1 MISFSEAMTDPQL
14 FGPWF
19 EGDSWACH
27 HVLAKAMFGEPL
39 DADELAIFTELT
51 GLAKAPAEPCSEAW
65 IIAGRRSG
73 KDVFAAALVAW
84 MAAIWAESAGLTKR
98 LQRGERGVVQLLA
111 VDREQAK
118 VCLNYVR
125 GYFEQPLLAQMV
137 AKIAADGLELT
148 NGLAIEIT
156 TNNLRRVRGRTV
168 LAAVFDEVAFFA
180 AEGSVSP
187 DVDVYNAV
195 KPAMATIPEAMLI
208 GISSPY
214 ARRGLLFKKWKS
226 HYGKPGRTLV
236 VQGPT
241 WVFNPTI
248 PRDGEFLTAAFN
260 DDPVTAASEYGA
272 QWRSDIEAFIARE
285 VVEACVSPGIYERAA
300 VPGVLYKGFVDPSGG
315 SADSMTLAIAHSETD
330 PEGNS
335 IAVLDAVRE
344 VKPPFSPDAVV
355 AEFCDV
361 LKSYAC
367 ASVTGD
373 RFGGEFAREPF
384 RKHGI
389 DYELSEKVRSD
400 LYRELLPALNSGRA
414 DLLDHEKLVNQI
426 VSLERRVPR
435 SGKESIDHAP
445 GAHDD
450 LANAVAGAIWLAI
463 ENKSRGSAWVAIR
476 SRNRK
481 SPAQDQRSYIA

>member
-1 MISFSEAMTDPQL
+1 MITFSEAMTDPQL

-27 HVLAKAMFGEPL
+27 YVLAKAMFGEPL

-51 GLAKAPAEPCSEAW
+51 GLKEAPTEPCSEAW

-84 MAAIWAESAGLTKR
+84 MAAIWAESAGLTKC

-111 VDREQAK
+111 VDREQSK

-125 GYFEQPLLAQMV
+125 GYFEQPLLSQMV

-195 KPAMATIPEAMLI
+195 KPATATIPGAMLI

-226 HYGKPGRTLV
+226 YYGKPGRTLV

-260 DDPVTAASEYGA
+260 DDPVAAASEYGA

-285 VVEACVSPGIYERAA
+285 VVEACISPGIHERAPL
-300 VPGVLYKGFVDPSGG
+300 PGVHHVGFTDPSGG
-315 SADSMTLAIAHSETD
+315 SADSFTLAIAHASTD
-330 PEGNS
+330 AEGNS
-335 IAVLDAVRE
+335 VAVLDAVRE
-344 VKPPFSPDAVV
+344 RKPPFNPSQVIEDHCELLKAYGIDRVV
-355 AEFCDV
+355 
-361 LKSYAC
+361 
-367 ASVTGD
+367 GD
-373 RFGGEFAREPF
+373 RYAGEFPREQY

-389 DYELSEKVRSD
+389 AYELSEKVRSD
-400 LYRELLPALNSGRA
+400 LYRELLPALNSGRV
-414 DLLDHEKLVNQI
+414 DLLDHDKLVNQI

-450 LANAVAGAIWLAI
+450 LANAVAGAVWLAI
-463 ENKSRGSAWVAIR
+463 EKKSRGSAWVAIR

-481 SPAQDQRSYIA
+481 SPKHDQRSYIA